1 MMAMKRMAALALALI
16 LILGALPAALATP
29 STAGC
34 PKSQDGNHG
43 WMPRPRD
50 AWCEWSGGMVY
61 VCRYCGKEA
70 FEETTPALGHNWS
83 EWMVTKKATCTSK
96 GSKTR
101 TCSRCNKVETQSI
114 PTTGHAYSA
123 WGVIVQPTCETAGEQ
138 AHVCASCGRT
148 ETKPVTP
155 LGHKWDGGKVTKMPT
170 ATEDGVLT
178 YTCKN
183 DPSHTKTEAI
193 PATGGEPTAE
203 GHPSLFVF
211 VQSDASI
218 SSEESGSSWSTYVA
232 IKLSVTNNGDIPLL
246 VKGPGCY
253 DILQPDETHTTI
265 LHELIKKTSEGG
277 GSESADIDKIVYTP
291 ENPLYYGYVTFGV
304 TEYGYDPDGI
314 IEDPL
319 CASNEGGLTIWFPRN
334 IVPPDLP
341 ALSLKKSYAAPKN
354 GEYFTA
360 GEPIHWIL
368 TVTNTTE
375 APITDVTVTDKGV
388 NVGSFSEIAP
398 AETVTCSVPD
408 HIVTGYEADVVGY
421 VKNAAVAEG
430 KDADGHPHNWP
441 SNEATAPAH
450 KAPDKEGDPLLTKA
464 EAHPPANGEYYRPGE
479 AVDYVIT
486 VKNTGDATLTDMIL
500 TDSLAGFTPIAT
512 LDSLAPGAMKTFTYT
527 YTVQESDAAHPFL
540 VNSAILTYSIG
551 GVSGTPQISTVYSKL
566 QGTDPAGFDPD
577 LLPRDGESCR
587 QTLDALGAGEAR
599 YTLHTCAEHL
609 PAAQVAE
616 AAAQAGDWDQAAGI
630 WRGELEK
637 LYGILYL
644 AGDSE
649 ARSAVMGDRVFFD
662 TYLKRCAA
670 AGAGAYEVEALR
682 LKCATLCCAIHTM
695 PEDLPDSI
703 AGQYTALN
711 DGEKHKENG
720 REIAGLAGNDCKVV
734 ERFDSTGALALN
746 DTVRLAAGEDRATAF
761 SRGATL
767 WQMALDEILAPV
779 YEGAGKER
787 KRAITAW
794 RKSLDSLPSAARR
807 LLTLMYSGNRA
818 MIEEQLM
825 NVYKDAVLCV
835 EKLR

>member
-1 MMAMKRMAALALALI
+1 MAMKRMAALALALI
-16 LILGALPAALATP
+16 LILGALPAAQATP

-34 PKSQDGNHG
+34 PESPSGMHNWK
-43 WMPRPRD
+43 PRPQSP
-50 AWCEWSGGMVY
+50 WCERPGGIKY
-61 VCRYCGKEA
+61 TCSYCHKQV
-70 FEETTPALGHNWS
+70 FEESSPALGHLWS
-83 EWMVTKKATCTSK
+83 SWTVTKKAACTTK

-101 TCSRCNKVETQSI
+101 TCSRCNKVEIQSI
-114 PTTGHAYSA
+114 PATGHAYSA
-123 WGVIVQPTCETAGEQ
+123 WGVIVPPTCEAEGQQ

-148 ETKPVTP
+148 ETKPVSP
-155 LGHKWDGGKVTKMPT
+155 LGHKWDGGKVTKVPT

-211 VQSDASI
+211 VQSDAST

-246 VKGPGCY
+246 VNGPGCF
-253 DILQPDETHTTI
+253 DLLLQPDETHTTVI
-265 LHELIKKTSEGG
+265 YELIQKTNFESS
-277 GSESADIDKIVYTP
+277 SESADIDKIVYTP

-314 IEDPL
+314 VEDPL

-334 IVPPDLP
+334 IPADP

-360 GEPIHWIL
+360 GEPIRWIL
-368 TVTNTTE
+368 TVTNTTK

-388 NVGSFSEIAP
+388 NVGSFGVINP

-408 HIVTGYEADVVGY
+408 HIVTEYEADVVGY

-430 KDADGHPHNWP
+430 KDADGHTHSWP

-450 KAPDKEGDPLLTKA
+450 KALDKEGGPLLTKA

-486 VKNTGDATLTDMIL
+486 VKNTGDVTLTDMVL

-551 GVSGTPQISTVYSKL
+551 GISGTPQISTVYSKL
-566 QGTDPAGFDPD
+566 HGTTPAGFDPD
-577 LLPRDGESCR
+577 LLPREGDACR
-587 QTLDALGAGEAR
+587 QTLDALGAGETR

-609 PAAQVAE
+609 PAAQIAE

-649 ARSAVMGDRVFFD
+649 ARSAVMEDRVFFD
-662 TYLKRCAA
+662 AYLERCVA
-670 AGAGAYEVEALR
+670 AGAGAYVVEALR

-695 PEDLPDSI
+695 PEDLPGSI
-703 AGQYTALN
+703 TGRHTALN
-711 DGEKHKENG
+711 DAEKHKENG
-720 REIAGLAGNDCKVV
+720 REIAGLVGSDSQVV
-734 ERFDSTGALALN
+734 ERFDGTGAQALN

-825 NVYKDAVLCV
+825 NVYKDAVLCT
-835 EKLR
+835 EELR

>member
-1 MMAMKRMAALALALI
+1 M
-16 LILGALPAALATP
+16 
-29 STAGC
+29 
-34 PKSQDGNHG
+34 
-43 WMPRPRD
+43 
-50 AWCEWSGGMVY
+50 
-61 VCRYCGKEA
+61 
-70 FEETTPALGHNWS
+70 
-83 EWMVTKKATCTSK
+83 TKKATCTSK

-155 LGHKWDGGKVTKMPT
+155 LGHKWDGGKVTKMPA

-193 PATGGEPTAE
+193 PATGGDSPVE
-203 GHPSLFVF
+203 GHPSLFLTLS
-211 VQSDASI
+211 SDATIYAGDRSTDDWHDSI
-218 SSEESGSSWSTYVA
+218 LVYVT
-232 IKLSVTNNGDIPLL
+232 VTNTGDIPLMIKPFGGKH
-246 VKGPGCY
+246 VIQPGKSFNY
-253 DILQPDETHTTI
+253 KTDDYVRVGSWETVT
-265 LHELIKKTSEGG
+265 HEMIT
-277 GSESADIDKIVYTP
+277 YTP
-291 ENPLYYGYVTFGV
+291 DDPVYYGYVTFPYLS
-304 TEYGYDPDGI
+304 TGYDPEEI
-314 IEDPL
+314 IEEPL
-319 CASNEGGLTIWFPRN
+319 CTSNHAVLIVRFPRN
-334 IVPPDLP
+334 IVPPDSP

-354 GEYFTA
+354 GGYFTA
-360 GEPIHWIL
+360 DEPIHWIL

-430 KDADGHPHNWP
+430 KDAEGHTYSWP
-441 SNEATAPAH
+441 SNEAAAPAH
-450 KAPDKEGDPLLTKA
+450 KALDKEGGPLLTKA
-464 EAHPPANGEYYRPGE
+464 EAHPPANGEYYRPDE

-486 VKNTGDATLTDMIL
+486 VKNTGDVTLTDMVL

-551 GVSGTPQISTVYSKL
+551 GVSGTPQISTVYSRL

-609 PAAQVAE
+609 LAAQVAE
-616 AAAQAGDWDQAAGI
+616 GAAQAGDWNQAAGI

-649 ARSAVMGDRVFFD
+649 ARSAVVEDRVFFD
-662 TYLKRCAA
+662 AYLERCAA

-695 PEDLPDSI
+695 PEDLPGSI
-703 AGQYTALN
+703 TGRHTVLN
-711 DGEKHKENG
+711 DAEKHKENG
-720 REIAGLAGNDCKVV
+720 REIAGLVGNDSMVV
-734 ERFDSTGALALN
+734 ERFNGTGAQALN

-767 WQMALDEILAPV
+767 WQMALDEILAPI
-779 YEGAGKER
+779 YEGAVEER
-787 KRAITAW
+787 KRAIAAW
-794 RKSLDSLPSAARR
+794 RTTLDSLPPAEWR

-825 NVYKDAVLCV
+825 NVYKDAVLCT